1 MNLLKHLL
9 RWTSA
14 ALCCAASLTQA
25 QPFSFVAMGDMPYG
39 PRASTQAPYERLID
53 AINRTG
59 LPFAIHIGD
68 IKSGSS
74 RCDDEEFVFQKG
86 NFQRFEKALVYT
98 PGDNEWTDC
107 HRGNNGSYDP
117 VERLVQLRKVF
128 FTDEKSLG
136 QTPLTLQSQPKL
148 QAAYPDWVENRR
160 WQNQGIAFATVH
172 MVGSNNNRDPKRP
185 SAMAEF
191 EARDKANV
199 AWIEALFAWAKDTKA
214 KAVVLAMQADPFEAA
229 SATHPFPPE
238 SGFARSVGQ
247 VLIPLVQQSGLPV
260 LLVHGD
266 SHRYTFDRPFKLNDQ
281 TLNNLYRLQVPG
293 GYGDFRAVKVTVD
306 PAKADPV
313 FSVEVIAP

>member
-172 MVGSNNNRDPKRP
+172 IVGSNNNRDPKRP

-199 AWIEALFAWAKDTKA
+199 AWIEALFTWAKDTKA
-214 KAVVLAMQADPFEAA
+214 KAVVLAMQADPLVESNARHA
-229 SATHPFPPE
+229 FPAD
-238 SGFARSVGQ
+238 SGFLRSVGQ
-247 VLIPLVQQSGLPV
+247 VLIPLAHQSGLPV

-266 SHRYTFDRPFKLNDQ
+266 SHTYTFDRPFKLNDQ

-293 GYGDFRAVKVTVD
+293 GVGDYRAVKVTVD
-306 PAKADPV
+306 PVKSNQV